1 MPITPAE
8 MVDIGTDAFHM
19 AQFIFQ
25 SLKEDEK
32 GQKKLD
38 KDEMKALL
46 KLHLLPLAAKVA
58 RDLID

>member
-25 SLKEDEK
+25 ALKEDEQ
-32 GQKKLD
+32 GKKLD
-38 KDEMKALL
+38 KDEMKVLL
-46 KLHLLPLAAKVA
+46 KQHLLPLAAKVA